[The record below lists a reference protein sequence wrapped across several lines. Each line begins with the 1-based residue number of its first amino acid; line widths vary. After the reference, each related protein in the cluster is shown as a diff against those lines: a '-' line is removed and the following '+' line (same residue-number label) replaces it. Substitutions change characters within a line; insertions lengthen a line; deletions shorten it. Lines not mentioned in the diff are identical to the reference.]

1 MTNSKHNKYVST
13 PDWFTAHPDVY
24 EKPVE
29 TKVVQ
34 AVIGG
39 GGGSGVSDVK
49 IYNKFALENKEL
61 DKDELT
67 FIGQAIVAIAYDEVN
82 VGDLVD
88 DDARDSTDYIL
99 IAANTQMTIDCTKHA
114 NYGIVFYDY
123 SLKVVRAI
131 SFEET
136 TSFPTELT
144 VPDGSYYFRISCLNA
159 YDNFKI
165 EYSSPKP
172 YTIEQL
178 EITRL
183 NTADFTQI
191 NNSIPDGF
199 VSEEFSP
206 SVLSFLVENPLYLHV
221 DTKGVLR
228 ISLNYA
234 EMPGADVGN
243 MFVWDKKYAAFGFD
257 PLTETAY
264 SYTDG
269 VQDFEL
275 DEEGNPALDEEGKP
289 IPIIVANRDKWLYDD
304 NATDKWIIK
313 STRQKLSLL
322 DGLMEYDVDKD
333 SFLFHKNIITTGG
346 VTQYADLGD
355 VDIPDLYDGLSLD
368 NTTITWVYDSEG
380 KNKVLTAISNLDVDN
395 KFVTREEWNA
405 FLGVENDS
413 DRLINTW
420 SELVAFLNNMEEGT
434 NLLEFFDNYAHKR
447 KDEPIEGIYNFL
459 KGLRINSKYLQYDAE
474 KNVWKFEGN
483 IAATGGITMY
493 YNDQLEPDP
502 NLLDQIIVSPPLYK
516 EDGMLKIDV
525 ESISGGIS
533 NIVNGAIGA
542 KQFVTGLDLSEDGET
557 ITVNKRMLTQIDIP
571 DLSELYVNRTTDQT
585 VSGWKDFLTGIK
597 FNNLSMYH
605 LKDNTVYLD
614 ANLAVKGGVTMYADI
629 DTDVESIL
637 NAIPLAGYDQKGLAS
652 FDNKWFVVDGGHV
665 TFLDPYKDGVGLVK
679 NPLKITAGNQLYQFD
694 GSSLVIIPMDNI
706 YLQLAGGT
714 MSGTINSQIVQPR
727 LDSTYTLGSESN
739 YWSNLYTRRMNLDGI
754 DVYQSK
760 EDVMFIDAN
769 LVVRGGVTM
778 YGSDSTDIPNI
789 LDSIPVAGYG
799 TPGLAAFNSEHFSIS
814 NGVVSL
820 IKPDRNALDFKLNID
835 VNGSKYQ
842 YDGSSEISI
851 PINYTTLGLNN
862 HYVRLDNVSPPL
874 EKAGYHRILTAGTVS
889 EAENGDLNTLY
900 IIL

>member
-1 MTNSKHNKYVST
+1 MINSKHNQYVST
-13 PDWFTAHPDVY
+13 PDWFISHPEVY
-24 EKPVE
+24 EESVE
-29 TKVVQ
+29 TTVVQ
-34 AVIGG
+34 NVIGI
-39 GGGSGVSDVK
+39 GGGSGGVNEVK
-49 IYNKFALENKEL
+49 IYNKFALESQEL
-61 DKDELT
+61 DKKSLT
-67 FIGQAIVAIAYDEVN
+67 FVGQAIAALEYDKVKI
-82 VGDLVD
+82 GDLVD
-88 DDARDSTDYIL
+88 DELWNSTDYVL
-99 IAANTQMTIDCTKHA
+99 VAANTQISIDSTKHS
-114 NYGIVFYDY
+114 NYGIVFYGYDY
-123 SLKVVRAI
+123 KIVKGIIFDEQTV
-131 SFEET
+131 
-136 TSFPTELT
+136 FPTSII
-144 VPDGSYYFRISCLNA
+144 VPDSSYYFRISCLNS

-165 EYSSPKP
+165 NYSSPKP

-178 EITRL
+178 NITRL
-183 NTADFTQI
+183 NTSDFTQV
-191 NNSIPDGF
+191 NDTIPDGF
-199 VSEEFSP
+199 VSQTFNP
-206 SVLSFLVENPLYLHV
+206 SELSFLVENPLYLHS
-221 DTKGVLR
+221 DTKGVIR
-228 ISLNYA
+228 ISLNY
-234 EMPGADVGN
+234 EELPGADVSN
-243 MFVWDKKYAAFGFD
+243 MFVWDKKYAAFGYD
-257 PLTETAY
+257 PLTGTAY

-269 VQDFEL
+269 IQDFEL
-275 DEEGNPALDEEGKP
+275 DEEGNLALDEEGNP
-289 IPIIVANRDKWLYDD
+289 IPVTVLNTDKWLYDD
-304 NATDKWIIK
+304 NATDKWIIR
-313 STRQKLSLL
+313 STKQKLSLL
-322 DGLMEYDVDKD
+322 DGLMEYDSDKD

-355 VDIPDLYDGLSLD
+355 VDIPGLYDGLSLD
-368 NTTITWVYDSEG
+368 NTTITWTYDSEG
-380 KNKVLTAISNLDVDN
+380 KNRVLTAISNLDIDN

-434 NLLEFFDNYAHKR
+434 NLLEFFDNYAHKK

-459 KGLRINSKYLQYDAE
+459 KGLRVNSKYLQYDAE

-585 VSGWKDFLTGIK
+585 ISGWKDFLTGIK

-614 ANLAVKGGVTMYADI
+614 ANLAVKGGITMYADI
-629 DTDVESIL
+629 DTDIESLL
-637 NAIPLAGYDQKGLAS
+637 NSIPPAGYDQRGLAS
-652 FDNKWFVVDGGHV
+652 FDEKWFTVNEGHV

-714 MSGTINSQIVQPR
+714 MSGTINSQIIQPR
-727 LDSTYTLGSESN
+727 LDNTYTLGSESN

-778 YGSDSTDIPNI
+778 YGSDSTDVPNI
-789 LDSIPVAGYG
+789 LDFIPPAGYG
-799 TPGLAAFNSEHFSIS
+799 TPGLAAFDSKHFSIS

-820 IKPDRNALDFKLNID
+820 INPDRNALDFKLNID
-835 VNGSKYQ
+835 VAGSKYS
-842 YDGSSEISI
+842 YNGSSEISI

-862 HYVRLDNVSPPL
+862 HYVRLDNVIPPL
-874 EKAGYHRILTAGTVS
+874 ERNDFHRIIACS
-889 EAENGDLNTLY
+889 ENEIDNREILY